1 MTYDKLRT
9 AVEGRVWLP
18 GDEGFEAAARAW
30 NLTVAQPVAAVVEAA
45 DADDVAAL
53 VRHAR
58 EEGLTVSAQPRGHGA
73 SGTADG
79 VILLRTHRLDELEI
93 HPGERRARAGAGVTW
108 GAVQTE
114 AGRHGLT
121 GLAGSNPAVTV
132 TGYTLGGGLSWFGR
146 RYGWAAD
153 SVRAFDVVDAEGRP
167 ARVTEE
173 SDPDLFWAL
182 RGGGGDFALVTAVE
196 FDLYAERALYGGR
209 LMWPGAKEAEVFAA
223 FRELTADAPPEL
235 SLWVNRVQFPKAP
248 PMVTVDLAYLG
259 AAAEAEGLLGRLAK
273 IDGVLSDTRA
283 AMATADL
290 GAITAEPTDP
300 APAVAR
306 TELLTGL
313 DAGAVEILLAEPV
326 GPLVA
331 MQVRHLGGALA
342 RPGGGAG
349 GALAEPYLLYLLG
362 AGISPELGQAVRA
375 KQDAVVAALGD
386 RVSGRKPYTFLSPG
400 ERAAQAFPEPALARL
415 REIKRSRDPQGVFRA
430 NYPVLD

>member
-1 MTYDKLRT
+1 MTYDNLRT
-9 AVEGRVWLP
+9 VVDGRVWLP
-18 GDEGFEAAARAW
+18 GDEGFEEAARAW

-45 DADDVAAL
+45 HAGDVAAL

-58 EEGLTVSAQPRGHGA
+58 QEGLTVSAQPRGHGA
-73 SGTADG
+73 SGACEG
-79 VILLRTHRLDELEI
+79 VILLRTNRLDELEI
-93 HPGERRARAGAGVTW
+93 HPGERRARAGAGVNW
-108 GAVQTE
+108 GAVQAE

-121 GLAGSNPAVTV
+121 GLAGSNPTVTV
-132 TGYTLGGGLSWFGR
+132 TGYTLGGGLGWFAR

-167 ARVTEE
+167 TRVTEE
-173 SDPDLFWAL
+173 SDPELFWAL

-209 LMWPGAKEAEVFAA
+209 LMWPGQKEAEVFAA

-235 SLWVNRVQFPKAP
+235 SLWLNRVQFPKAP
-248 PMVTVDLAYLG
+248 PMVTVDLAHLG
-259 AAAEAEGLLGRLAK
+259 GAAEAEDLLGRLAK
-273 IDGVLSDTRA
+273 IDGVLADTRA

-290 GAITAEPTDP
+290 GTITAEPTDP
-300 APAVAR
+300 APALSR

-313 DAGAVEILLAEPV
+313 DDDTVEILTAEPV
-326 GPLVA
+326 EPLIS
-331 MQVRHLGGALA
+331 MQIRHLGGALT

-362 AGISPELGQAVRA
+362 PGATPQLTQAVRA
-375 KQDAVVAALGD
+375 KQDAIAAALGD
-386 RVSGRKPYTFLSPG
+386 RVSGRKPYTFLAPG

-415 REIKRSRDPQGVFRA
+415 REIKRSRDPHGVFRA